1 MIASEVHASVT
12 VLRDLEDVD
21 VIGSIFWWEFL
32 KGFFQRCKFFYEAV
46 ERPLWEGKLERER
59 LVKM

>member
-12 VLRDLEDVD
+12 VLGDLEDVD

-32 KGFFQRCKFFYEAV
+32 KGFFQRCKFFI
-46 ERPLWEGKLERER
+46 KQ
-59 LVKM
+59 